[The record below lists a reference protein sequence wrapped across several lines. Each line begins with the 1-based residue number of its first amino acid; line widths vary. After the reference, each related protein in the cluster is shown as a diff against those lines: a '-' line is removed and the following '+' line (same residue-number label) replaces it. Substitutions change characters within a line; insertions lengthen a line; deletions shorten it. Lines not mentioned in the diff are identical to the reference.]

1 VGAGTEVWGQV
12 EALFDK
18 GDMAGWADLLTDDV
32 VAIDPNGRH
41 EGRETFRVYMEA
53 WDNVLSDTK
62 METSLL
68 IEDGD
73 VVVVEWNVRGVVSGP
88 IPLPDGTELAPTG
101 RTVDYGGVTVARLR
115 DGKIAAMHDYY
126 DNLAIMTQL
135 GLMPGA

>member
-1 VGAGTEVWGQV
+1 MGSERRDRTDQGRL
-12 EALFDK
+12 EANPR
-18 GDMAGWADLLTDDV
+18 GEE
-32 VAIDPNGRH
+32 PRGRP
-41 EGRETFRVYMEA
+41 RP
-53 WDNVLSDTK
+53 K
-62 METSLL
+62 MKSFEIPKRLL

-115 DGKIAAMHDYY
+115 DGKIAAMHDYC
-126 DNLAIMTQL
+126 DNLATMTQL